1 MKIKYAF
8 ATETV
13 EIEVEDTWATVLI
26 DMDRQEYNNDQKESR
41 RHCSLNA
48 CDPEGQHISDDF
60 DIEKALMDSEKRERL
75 HKAIGR
81 LEPSQQALIYALFFQ
96 GVGVSDYAK
105 RCGISQPA
113 VTQKKTRAIKSLKKI
128 LETPL

>member
-1 MKIKYAF
+1 MKIKYTF

-13 EIEVEDTWATVLI
+13 EIEVDEAWGTVLV
-26 DMDRQEYNNDQKESR
+26 DLDRQDYNNDQKESR
-41 RHCSLNA
+41 RHCSLEA
-48 CDPEGQHISDDF
+48 YDPEGQHVSDAF
-60 DIEKALMDSEKRERL
+60 DIEKALQDCEKRDQL

-96 GVGVSDYAK
+96 GISVSDYAK

-113 VTQKKTRAIKSLKKI
+113 VTQKKMRSIKSLKKI

>member
-1 MKIKYAF
+1 MKIKYEF

-13 EIEVEDTWATVLI
+13 EIEVDETWGTVLV
-26 DMDRQEYNNDQKESR
+26 DLDRQEYNNDQKESR
-41 RHCSLNA
+41 RHCSLEA
-48 CDPEGQHISDDF
+48 YDPEGQHVSDDF
-60 DIEKALMDSEKRERL
+60 DIEKDLLDCEKREQL

-96 GVGVSDYAK
+96 GISVSVYAK

-113 VTQKKTRAIKSLKKI
+113 VTQKKMRAIKSLKKF